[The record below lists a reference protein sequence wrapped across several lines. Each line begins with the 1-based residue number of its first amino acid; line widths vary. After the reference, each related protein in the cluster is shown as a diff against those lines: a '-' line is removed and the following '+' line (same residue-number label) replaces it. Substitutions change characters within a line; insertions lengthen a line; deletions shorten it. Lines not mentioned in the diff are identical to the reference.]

1 MLSFNFYDL
10 PLDIRARSPTCS
22 ATRENSNFGNSLRN
36 RITYLLVI
44 LPHN

>member
-1 MLSFNFYDL
+1 MLSFNFCDL
-10 PLDIRARSPTCS
+10 PLDIRARFPTCS
-22 ATRENSNFGNSLRN
+22 TTREIFTFGNSLRN